1 MTFPVTPRDP
11 GTLSG
16 GRITKNGEVVV
27 GSLMYSEPYAVS
39 LAVDDQVYN
48 VVPAITGKRFV
59 ITGAIVGAGRDVST
73 DTVIFVYE
81 ALADDTNVI
90 DKLIWSGTLNK
101 GGILPLS
108 GLNIATQST
117 RWVNAYCD
125 DNTVGITLF
134 GYYVNT

>member
-1 MTFPVTPRDP
+1 MTFPITIRDP

-16 GRITKNGEVVV
+16 TRVTKNGEIVI
-27 GSLMYSEPYAVS
+27 GSLDYDEPYAVS
-39 LAVDDQVYN
+39 LAVDGQVYN

-59 ITGAIVGAGRDVST
+59 ITGAVVSAGRDVTT
-73 DTVIFVYE
+73 DTVVVVYE
-81 ALADDTNVI
+81 ALANNTNTI

-108 GLNIATQST
+108 GLNMATQST

-125 DNTVGITLF
+125 DNTVDITLF